1 MRIKY
6 NKKRNTAFIYESLIS
21 EIFKSIA
28 NEDAEKKEK
37 VIEIIKEFFSK
48 DSILFKE
55 MQIYTT
61 IYETRGVSKDIAE
74 RLINEAK
81 KDYLSLDADKI
92 FETQTSLINKIN
104 KVVSPQVFSNFVP
117 NYRDLATISQIFGG
131 ELPLKQRVMLE
142 SQAIGNM
149 VKKVNVQKE
158 SENLVMEQDDVLTKF
173 NEKYESTLNEDQKSL
188 LSKYVVS
195 FADNGVEFKT
205 HLNKEIGRLK
215 NSVNKISNLSE
226 IKNNNNLSSKVEKVN
241 NILEGF
247 SKTPFNKEVLTKVI
261 KIQSFVK
268 EFSDDGN

>member
-81 KDYLSLDADKI
+81 KDYLSLDADKQPI
-92 FETQTSLINKIN
+92 
-104 KVVSPQVFSNFVP
+104 
-117 NYRDLATISQIFGG
+117 D
-131 ELPLKQRVMLE
+131 
-142 SQAIGNM
+142 
-149 VKKVNVQKE
+149 
-158 SENLVMEQDDVLTKF
+158 
-173 NEKYESTLNEDQKSL
+173 
-188 LSKYVVS
+188 LSKRFLY
-195 FADNGVEFKT
+195 K
-205 HLNKEIGRLK
+205 
-215 NSVNKISNLSE
+215 
-226 IKNNNNLSSKVEKVN
+226 
-241 NILEGF
+241 
-247 SKTPFNKEVLTKVI
+247 PY
-261 KIQSFVK
+261 
-268 EFSDDGN
+268 

>member
-28 NEDAEKKEK
+28 NEDSEKKEK

-117 NYRDLATISQIFGG
+117 NYRDLGTIHNILQGVEST
-131 ELPLKQRVMLE
+131 KSRVLLE
-142 SQAIGNM
+142 NTL
-149 VKKVNVQKE
+149 VKKLCGLNEEKQEKE
-158 SENLVMEQDDVLTKF
+158 YKPIDSLAYRQFIKKF
-173 NEKYESTLNEDQKSL
+173 NEEYGTTLSEGQKTIVSQYITSFVDDGLEFKMFISEKLNELKHALDTYK
-188 LSKYVVS
+188 
-195 FADNGVEFKT
+195 ADNPVITEGIESIARKFNNFESLELNEELLLNTLKLQSLVE
-205 HLNKEIGRLK
+205 EINYGH
-215 NSVNKISNLSE
+215 
-226 IKNNNNLSSKVEKVN
+226 SS
-241 NILEGF
+241 
-247 SKTPFNKEVLTKVI
+247 
-261 KIQSFVK
+261 
-268 EFSDDGN
+268 

>member
-28 NEDAEKKEK
+28 NEDTEKKEK

-61 IYETRGVSKDIAE
+61 LYETRGVSRDIAL
-74 RLINEAK
+74 RLISEAK
-81 KDYLSLDADKI
+81 KEYLSLDADKI
-92 FETQTSLINKIN
+92 FETQTNLINKIN

-142 SQAIGNM
+142 SQAIGKM
-149 VKKVNVQKE
+149 VKEGDVPKE
-158 SENLVMEQDDVLTKF
+158 PDNLVVEQGDVLAKF

-195 FADNGVEFKT
+195 FADNGLEFRT

-215 NSVNKISNLSE
+215 NSVSQISNLSE
-226 IKNNNNLSSKVEKVN
+226 ISNNSNLSSKVKEVS

-247 SKTPFNKEVLTKVI
+247 SKVPFNKKMLTKVI